1 MYYFLVAPP
10 GFRKILFVLRDMSEW
25 RQETLAEYYIRTYR
39 HLIPED
45 VEIWEFDEGNGEVI
59 ERSFNQ

>member
-10 GFRKILFVLRDMSEW
+10 GFRKILFVLRDMSER

-39 HLIPED
+39 HLIPGD

-59 ERSFNQ
+59 ERSFSQ